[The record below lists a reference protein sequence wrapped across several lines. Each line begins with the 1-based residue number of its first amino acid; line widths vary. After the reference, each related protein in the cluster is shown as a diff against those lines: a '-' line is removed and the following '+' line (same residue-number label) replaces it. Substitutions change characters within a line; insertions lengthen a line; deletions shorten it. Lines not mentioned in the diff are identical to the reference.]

1 MSEVNKVEEKPA
13 TIWEALEKVQEN
25 MPVIGR
31 DKTAKIGE
39 KFSYNY
45 ADLEKIVTTARP
57 IVKAQGFI
65 VTHCGDGKSVVTKA
79 FHKPSGNS
87 LTSSIEI
94 SQLDPQKKGAEVTYY
109 KRYNYCMIFD
119 ILVADEDK
127 DASGT
132 GEVNAEKLESIVA
145 QLTLLN
151 STDELTGYY
160 KQLGS
165 PKDKDVLKAFTA
177 RKNEMQ

>member
-1 MSEVNKVEEKPA
+1 MSEEKQ
-13 TIWEALEKVQEN
+13 TIFEALEKVQEN

-31 DKTAKIGE
+31 DKTAKIGD
-39 KFSYNY
+39 KFSYTY

-65 VTHCGDGKSVVTKA
+65 VNHYGDGENVVTMA
-79 FHKPSGNS
+79 FHKASGQS
-87 LTSSIEI
+87 LTSKMKI

-109 KRYNYCMIFD
+109 RRYNYCMLFD

-127 DASGT
+127 DATGT
-132 GEVNAEKLESIVA
+132 GEVNAEKLEVIVA
-145 QLTLLN
+145 QLELL
-151 STDELTGYY
+151 STVDELTSYY

-165 PKDKDVLKAFTA
+165 PKDKDVLKAFTH